1 MYDFALFWVQIFLL
15 NTRLAEAE
23 SMTHDIV
30 RELLGVKLD
39 ISNYAVSSLCMSPD
53 QSSSVLYMHFNR
65 WIVVLIV
72 RHLLLADDAMFG
84 TF

>member
-1 MYDFALFWVQIFLL
+1 MLLGSVCSDFALFWVQIFLL

-53 QSSSVLYMHFNR
+53 QSSSVLYMHFN
-65 WIVVLIV
+65 
-72 RHLLLADDAMFG
+72 G
-84 TF
+84 

>member
-1 MYDFALFWVQIFLL
+1 MHVLMLLGSVCSDFALFWVQIFLL

-53 QSSSVLYMHFNR
+53 QSSSVLYMHFN
-65 WIVVLIV
+65 
-72 RHLLLADDAMFG
+72 G
-84 TF
+84 